1 MLVKVLKLCSC
12 VAGACGRHVREG
24 GGKGMRRTAR
34 VARYCSRATQDTV
47 GRADVTWVM
56 TVACTK
62 HHSIVGTTAG
72 SICPWVP
79 LGAYV
84 PAGPVRNKRR
94 RPEDTSTLRP
104 PLKLQSLVNQMMLL
118 NHGGAQLVSEGF
130 ADNLSVQGT
139 CSVLMLIRSPLRVNG
154 RMNVWG
160 GGGETERERENDG
173 LYSKYRERG
182 GERRV

>member
-1 MLVKVLKLCSC
+1 
-12 VAGACGRHVREG
+12 
-24 GGKGMRRTAR
+24 
-34 VARYCSRATQDTV
+34 
-47 GRADVTWVM
+47 M

-160 GGGETERERENDG
+160 GGGERERERENDG

>member
-1 MLVKVLKLCSC
+1 MLKLCSC
-12 VAGACGRHVREG
+12 VAVACGGRPVREG
-24 GGKGMRRTAR
+24 WMGMRPTAR
-34 VARYCSRATQDTV
+34 VASYCSRATPDTV

-56 TVACTK
+56 TGACTK

-72 SICPWVP
+72 SMCPWVP
-79 LGAYV
+79 RGAYV

-130 ADNLSVQGT
+130 ADNLSVQGRN
-139 CSVLMLIRSPLRVNG
+139 S
-154 RMNVWG
+154 
-160 GGGETERERENDG
+160 
-173 LYSKYRERG
+173 
-182 GERRV
+182 

>member
-1 MLVKVLKLCSC
+1 M
-12 VAGACGRHVREG
+12 
-24 GGKGMRRTAR
+24 
-34 VARYCSRATQDTV
+34 
-47 GRADVTWVM
+47 
-56 TVACTK
+56 ACTK

-130 ADNLSVQGT
+130 ADHLSV
-139 CSVLMLIRSPLRVNG
+139 
-154 RMNVWG
+154 
-160 GGGETERERENDG
+160 ERENDG

-182 GERRV
+182 GERRVLGGMNRGTEVSHLLHPNLGKGHQSKPLALESDSETKHGCAARCCRQRCPADRNYGQNQGSGGCCGDHERQVSKTR